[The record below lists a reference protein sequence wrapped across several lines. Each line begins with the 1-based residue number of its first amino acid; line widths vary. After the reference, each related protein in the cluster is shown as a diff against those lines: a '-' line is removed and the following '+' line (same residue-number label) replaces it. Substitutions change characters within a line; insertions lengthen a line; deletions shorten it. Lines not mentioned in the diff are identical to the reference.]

1 MNTSPKST
9 TEAPEQV
16 PLSSSAAASGSATR
30 QLQLQIGGMTCAAC
44 SARIE
49 KGLRRLEGVQEA
61 NVNLALE
68 RASVIYDPAQI
79 DGAAVERKIEQLG
92 YQPLKETADLD
103 IIGMTCAACATRIEK
118 GIRRMNGISEVN
130 VNLALETARVQYNPG
145 SVTLDEITR
154 KVEKLGY
161 KAQLKREEGIEQRRE
176 REAVM
181 RKWKLIIAAVLS
193 LPLLWAMLGH
203 FSITSWIS
211 TPSILMNPWFQLILA
226 TPVQFIIGWQF
237 YVGAYKA
244 LRSGSANMDVLV
256 ALGTSAAY
264 FYSLFLIIRSIFVP
278 GTQVELYFEVSS
290 ILVTLIL
297 LGKWFEHRAKGR
309 SSEAIRSLM
318 NLRAQMARVE
328 REGQELEI
336 PIDDVQID
344 DIVIVKP
351 GEKIPVDG
359 EVIEGQSS
367 VDESMLT
374 GESLPVEK
382 TIGDAVI
389 GATINQNGR
398 LRFRVSRIGQNTAL
412 ARIIRVVEEAQVSK
426 APIQRMADVISGIFV
441 PIVVGIALLTFG
453 IWYLWL
459 EPGNFSSAL
468 EKAIAVLVIACPCAL
483 GLATPTSIMAG
494 SGRAAEYG
502 ILFKGGEHLEAAHK
516 VNTVVLDKTGTITR
530 GEPVL
535 TDIHFVPGTSGITEQ
550 IWLQHVAS
558 AEAAS
563 EHPLARAIVQGL
575 QERHIMSAPIDSFE
589 NIPGK
594 GIRAVMD
601 GQQLLVGTRLLLQE
615 AGISGG
621 DMEQEVQQVESEG
634 KTVMLTAVN
643 GQYTGWLAVADTV
656 KETSKEAIQRLQQMG
671 MEVIM
676 ITGDNERTAQAI
688 GQQTG
693 VDRILAGVLPE
704 GKAAEIKRLQQEGR
718 IVAMVGDGINDAP
731 ALATADT
738 GIAIG
743 TGTDVAMEA
752 ADVTLMRGDLNGIA
766 DAIMISRR
774 TIRNIRQNLFW
785 ALAYNVIGIP
795 IAASGLL
802 APWLAGAAMAFSSVS
817 VVLNALRLQRIK
829 LQKVQPNT
837 GK

>member
-1 MNTSPKST
+1 
-9 TEAPEQV
+9 
-16 PLSSSAAASGSATR
+16 
-30 QLQLQIGGMTCAAC
+30 MTCAAC
-44 SARIE
+44 STRIE

-79 DGAAVERKIEQLG
+79 DGAALERKIEQLG

-103 IIGMTCAACATRIEK
+103 IMGMTCAACATRIEK
-118 GIRRMNGISEVN
+118 GIRRMDGISEVN

-161 KAQLKREEGIEQRRE
+161 QAQLKREEGIEQRRE
-176 REAVM
+176 REAVV

-264 FYSLFLIIRSIFVP
+264 FYSLFLIIRSMLVP

-328 REGQELEI
+328 RDGREVEI
-336 PIDDVQID
+336 PVDDVRID
-344 DIVIVKP
+344 DIVVVKP

-359 EVIEGQSS
+359 EVLEGQSS

-382 TIGDAVI
+382 TAGDAVI

-398 LRFRVSRIGQNTAL
+398 LRFRVNRIGQNTAL

-535 TDIHFVPGTSGITEQ
+535 TDIHFVAGSSGIEEQ
-550 IWLQHVAS
+550 EWLQRIIS

-575 QERHIMSAPIDSFE
+575 QERNITAGAVDAFE

-594 GIRAVMD
+594 GIRSVTD
-601 GQQLLVGTRLLLQE
+601 GQQMLIGTRLLLQE
-615 AGISGG
+615 ADIYNE
-621 DMEQEVQQVESEG
+621 DLEQEIQQVESKG
-634 KTVMLTAVN
+634 KTVMLTAIN

-693 VDRILAGVLPE
+693 VDHILAGVLPE
-704 GKAAEIKRLQQEGR
+704 GKAAEIKRLQEKGR

-829 LQKVQPNT
+829 LQKVQPDT